1 VKLVAT
7 SDSGEDAGR
16 VGEQQQRNIEAA
28 HAFYSAG
35 PASTD
40 EGRASMFAPDFVW
53 PVPGDTDL
61 SGPYSGR
68 AYFVAM
74 PQRMQPLDEWSIDIE
89 HLAANAD
96 LVVAVGRVRGRRLGR
111 VIDAPAGH
119 VLRFDNQARL
129 VEAWGWCADQG
140 ALDAFFAAHADEG

>member
-1 VKLVAT
+1 VSSQPVAT
-7 SDSGEDAGR
+7 PDRDEDAGI
-16 VGEQQQRNIEAA
+16 VGEQQQRNLRAA
-28 HAFYSAG
+28 RVFYSAG

-40 EGRASMFAPDFVW
+40 EGRASMFAPGFVW
-53 PVPGDTDL
+53 HVPGDTDL
-61 SGPYSGR
+61 SGAYSGQ
-68 AYFVAM
+68 AYFTDM
-74 PQRMQPLDEWSIDIE
+74 PARMQPLDEWSIDIE

-119 VLRFDNQARL
+119 VLRFDDEARI

-140 ALDAFFAAHADEG
+140 ALDAFFAART